1 MPREIVTRVLTR
13 SSGEGGTVVSMSALR
28 LLLNLVWL
36 VLAGVWMAIGYA
48 VAGVICC
55 LLVVTI
61 PWGIAAFRI
70 ALFTLWPF
78 GQRLERRPDHGV
90 GSTLGNVVWFVV
102 AGWWLAIGHVLTA
115 IPLAVSVVGI
125 PFAWANLKL
134 VPVSLTPLG
143 RHIVDA
149 DDERSFAVG
158 AAPARV
164 PAYR

>member
-1 MPREIVTRVLTR
+1 MD
-13 SSGEGGTVVSMSALR
+13 ALR

-48 VAGVICC
+48 VAGLIMC

-78 GQRLERRPDHGV
+78 GSRIERRPDAGV
-90 GSTLGNVVWFVV
+90 GSTLGNVVWFVL
-102 AGWWLAIGHVLTA
+102 AGIWLAIGHVVTA
-115 IPLAVSVVGI
+115 FALAATIIGI

-134 VPVSLTPLG
+134 IPVSLTPLG
-143 RHIVDA
+143 RRIVDA
-149 DDERSFAVG
+149 DNLRSFGVGPSPVPVG
-158 AAPARV
+158 AGGVGGVDRGDAPWYQR
-164 PAYR
+164 